1 MFFFNFIW
9 GYSRSWNTPGQKL
22 NTPLSHGCTVWLRH
36 LFIIF
41 AKAICPTCPHVSC
54 RIETWERWKG
64 KLARQW
70 KLFNWIGFALV
81 RCDPVWSSFELFMV
95 HRFFFLCINVLGD
108 FQLCHI
114 SIKAW
119 TCLLK
124 LWTDYIALTP
134 IDLSEKDS
142 MEFYTLAKKKKKWWW
157 IGIGVYTKSTP
168 CDRSSYIFF
177 YHRELANLMIQLGK
191 LELR

>member
-1 MFFFNFIW
+1 
-9 GYSRSWNTPGQKL
+9 
-22 NTPLSHGCTVWLRH
+22 
-36 LFIIF
+36 
-41 AKAICPTCPHVSC
+41 
-54 RIETWERWKG
+54 
-64 KLARQW
+64 
-70 KLFNWIGFALV
+70 
-81 RCDPVWSSFELFMV
+81 MV

-142 MEFYTLAKKKKKWWW
+142 MEFYTLAKKKKND
-157 IGIGVYTKSTP
+157 GG
-168 CDRSSYIFF
+168 
-177 YHRELANLMIQLGK
+177 
-191 LELR
+191 LELVSIQKAHHAIGQAIIFLPQRTCKFDDPVGKIRASLVSMIWLGLH

>member
-1 MFFFNFIW
+1 
-9 GYSRSWNTPGQKL
+9 
-22 NTPLSHGCTVWLRH
+22 
-36 LFIIF
+36 
-41 AKAICPTCPHVSC
+41 
-54 RIETWERWKG
+54 
-64 KLARQW
+64 
-70 KLFNWIGFALV
+70 
-81 RCDPVWSSFELFMV
+81 MV

-142 MEFYTLAKKKKKWWW
+142 MEFYTLAKKKKNDGGLELVSIQKAHHA
-157 IGIGVYTKSTP
+157 IGQA
-168 CDRSSYIFF
+168 IFF